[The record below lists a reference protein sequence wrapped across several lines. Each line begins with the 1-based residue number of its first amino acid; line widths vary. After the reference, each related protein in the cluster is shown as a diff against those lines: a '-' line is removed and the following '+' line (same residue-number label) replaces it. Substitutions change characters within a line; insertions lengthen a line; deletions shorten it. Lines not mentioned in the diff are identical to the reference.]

1 MPKPA
6 TQQGRESRTLGR
18 FPFALKP
25 TLYANVIVTVR
36 EVKSSWHAL
45 SSTFLAS
52 TFLAWVFASGLHEA
66 GYLWVEA
73 RGTTRASRMMLF
85 GRRGVLAWIKDR
97 AILAAR
103 APMAALC

>member
-1 MPKPA
+1 MTVGRSYIENLRFQANLSVLLCDLRDMLAGLKDNVAA
-6 TQQGRESRTLGR
+6 TTGKGPL
-18 FPFALKP
+18 FPCL
-25 TLYANVIVTVR
+25 
-36 EVKSSWHAL
+36 
-45 SSTFLAS
+45 FLPG
-52 TFLAWVFASGLHEA
+52 FFASGLHEA